1 MRRHGGGADEAR
13 CHRHILP
20 RSLHASGKGR
30 DAAGGDGG
38 ADGARRRR
46 EQGHGREHAHV
57 QAGRAFLR
65 RQRHRRYVPNPTK
78 GPLASLPNKP
88 PKRYFRQKSQTNP
101 KRRFSKQPNFTSP
114 LTPPPYAYAP
124 TGAQTPIGAGLAFSY
139 KYNKQPNVAVAMYG
153 DGAANQGQLFEA
165 LNIAALWVSFIFI
178 LILTCAIVLTNSC
191 FVHRT
196 CP

>member
-13 CHRHILP
+13 RHRYILP

-65 RQRHRRYVPNPTK
+65 RQRHRRYAPNPTK

-88 PKRYFRQKSQTNP
+88 PKKIFSPKVANP
-101 KRRFSKQPNFTSP
+101 KRRFSKQPNSTFP
-114 LTPPPYAYAP
+114 LTQPPYAYAP

-165 LNIAALWVSFIFI
+165 LNIAALWVSFTFFY
-178 LILTCAIVLTNSC
+178 S
-191 FVHRT
+191 RT
-196 CP
+196 HAQLD

>member
-30 DAAGGDGG
+30 DAARGDGG

-78 GPLASLPNKP
+78 GPLASLHKP
-88 PKRYFRQKSQTNP
+88 PKRYFRQKSQTP
-101 KRRFSKQPNFTSP
+101 SVAFPNNHKFDIAVDTTSP
-114 LTPPPYAYAP
+114 YAP

-178 LILTCAIVLTNSC
+178 LILSCAIVLTNSC